1 MDLLKLLLLG
11 GAAAQIA
18 AQSADNEFNAE
29 ALRACLDP
37 YYACLGITL
46 PDDIYY
52 YGDDGGDASGDASS
66 YYYWLDASQIQTTC
80 AQWEPAVADNCE
92 AGQDIGLCLDEWA
105 AYVECNWKIVLS
117 QFGLDCDL
125 SCDDAAQTDN
135 DLRTPDDDFFHD
147 YVNVFEA
154 SDDDATPTD
163 DDDDFFAP
171 LFNDDNEE
179 SDRASTPKQAIAA
192 IIAVAVAAAAAI

>member
-1 MDLLKLLLLG
+1 M
-11 GAAAQIA
+11 
-18 AQSADNEFNAE
+18 E
-29 ALRACLDP
+29 A
-37 YYACLGITL
+37 
-46 PDDIYY
+46 
-52 YGDDGGDASGDASS
+52 
-66 YYYWLDASQIQTTC
+66 TC
-80 AQWEPAVADNCE
+80 AELCTLESEITNALA
-92 AGQDIGLCLDEWA
+92 CLDEWA

-192 IIAVAVAAAAAI
+192 IIAVAVAAAAAPRRRHRRPAPRPPRARVD

>member
-18 AQSADNEFNAE
+18 AQSADDVNAE

-135 DLRTPDDDFFHD
+135 DLRTPDDDFF
-147 YVNVFEA
+147 
-154 SDDDATPTD
+154 
-163 DDDDFFAP
+163 AP

-192 IIAVAVAAAAAI
+192 IIAVTVAAAAAI